1 MLADREPL
9 LLVRGPSPSGLRAG
23 QVADAVG
30 LAAAVRDADLVLT
43 GEGAVDSQTLEGKTP
58 AGVALVAQRAG
69 VGCIVFAGRVRPGAE
84 VLLEHGVDALVQIVD
99 PDAPLALA
107 LAEGPR
113 NLAAATAET
122 LGSWGG

>member
-1 MLADREPL
+1 
-9 LLVRGPSPSGLRAG
+9 
-23 QVADAVG
+23 VADAVG